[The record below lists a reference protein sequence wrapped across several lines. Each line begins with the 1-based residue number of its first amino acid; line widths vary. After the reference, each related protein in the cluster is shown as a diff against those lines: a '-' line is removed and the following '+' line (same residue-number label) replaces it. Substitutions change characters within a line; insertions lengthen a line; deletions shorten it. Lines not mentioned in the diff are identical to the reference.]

1 MNGPNQ
7 GCTRHTKRASNVLS
21 PALMISAILVFLLM
35 LSGCGGDKN
44 KAAKVKV
51 PPPPTIQQ
59 EPEKPTSAGK
69 KPSAAIGGYSFPPD
83 AKPLYVETGIASWYG
98 PPYHNRKGSNGEIF
112 DMNQL
117 TAAHRTLP
125 LNSVARVTNVRTGSS
140 AIVRIT
146 DRGPFIEG
154 RMLDLSVA
162 AAKAVDVWRPG
173 VATVKL
179 EVMQAPSPIEDGGRW
194 CVQIG
199 AFADKGE
206 ATKLKEKLTRRYHT
220 AQVLQ
225 FTGPTGDWV
234 RIRPAN
240 DDKGRA
246 EELARETK
254 AKQGAVFL
262 VRLD

>member
-1 MNGPNQ
+1 MDKPAPEPKAPGSRVRNLLCP
-7 GCTRHTKRASNVLS
+7 AALLLLS
-21 PALMISAILVFLLM
+21 LALLT
-35 LSGCGGDKN
+35 GCGGEKK

-51 PPPPTIQQ
+51 PPPPTIQP
-59 EPEKPTSAGK
+59 EREKPSGGK
-69 KPSAAIGGYSFPPD
+69 KPSAAIGGYDFPAN
-83 AKPLYVETGIASWYG
+83 AKPLWVETGLASWYG
-98 PPYHNRKGSNGEIF
+98 PPYHNRRGANGEIF
-112 DMNQL
+112 DTNQL

-125 LNSVARVTNVRTGSS
+125 LNSVARITNVKTGNS

-154 RMLDLSVA
+154 RVLDLSLA

-173 VATVKL
+173 VATVKI
-179 EVMQAPSPIEDGGRW
+179 EVMQAPSPIEVGGRW

-199 AFADKGE
+199 AFTHKDE
-206 ATKLKEKLTRRYHT
+206 ATKLKEKLMRRYKT

-240 DDKGRA
+240 DDKERA
-246 EELARETK
+246 EELARDTK
-254 AKQGAVFL
+254 ASQGAVFL